1 MAAFRS
7 GRMIQ
12 FKEFCDYKNETAI
25 ERLNKFVKD
34 NKVKVIDYKYQVV
47 TDNLRT
53 YSYILLEYKVE
64 E

>member
-1 MAAFRS
+1 
-7 GRMIQ
+7 MIQ
-12 FKEFCDYKNETAI
+12 FKEFCDYKDETAI

-53 YSYILLEYKVE
+53 YSYVLLEYKVE